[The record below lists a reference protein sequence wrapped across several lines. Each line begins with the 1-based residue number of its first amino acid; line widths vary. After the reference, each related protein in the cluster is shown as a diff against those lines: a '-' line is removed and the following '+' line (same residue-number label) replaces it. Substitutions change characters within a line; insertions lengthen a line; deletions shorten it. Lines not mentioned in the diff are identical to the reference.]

1 MQSRH
6 GSPPPSARQAR
17 SIKKSLAPEFR
28 LLIGFTVAAL
38 ISLFAPLTQA
48 GWNPARDFGPRLVA
62 YFAGWGEIAI
72 PGPRAG
78 FWAYIAG
85 PMLGAPLGAALHE
98 LLIKP
103 APSSGGEGGRA

>member
-1 MQSRH
+1 M
-6 GSPPPSARQAR
+6 
-17 SIKKSLAPEFR
+17 
-28 LLIGFTVAAL
+28 AAL

-72 PGPRAG
+72 PGPRVG